1 MAKSGNATAQGD
13 EIKGDLGRVRR
24 RSKDIEHDLNT
35 LAEAAAEWNMLAGGR
50 NRRNSKDYTDESLLE
65 AFHEIDTDKSGSIE
79 EAELEAAIR
88 AMDPNASAAK
98 IRDMLDFADAD
109 GDGQCVPAPLL
120 SLPSGAAGPPFPEPP
135 PSPFPLSP
143 ARPCLACAQGYL
155 RGVQEDHVLQ
165 PQYGGKGGGSSG
177 GGRAGCGGGGPGGPG
192 RRLRRRRRLE
202 ALFAQQPHLSAPFFL
217 SVPDKCK
224 L

>member
-13 EIKGDLGRVRR
+13 AIKGDLGRVRR
-24 RSKDIEHDLNT
+24 RSKDIEHDLNS

-88 AMDPNASAAK
+88 AMDPNASSAK

-109 GDGQCVPAPLL
+109 GDGQVTFEEFKKIMCYNPNSAAKKEGEPA
-120 SLPSGAAGPPFPEPP
+120 AAEAAPEA
-135 PSPFPLSP
+135 P
-143 ARPCLACAQGYL
+143 AAA
-155 RGVQEDHVLQ
+155 
-165 PQYGGKGGGSSG
+165 
-177 GGRAGCGGGGPGGPG
+177 
-192 RRLRRRRRLE
+192 
-202 ALFAQQPHLSAPFFL
+202 
-217 SVPDKCK
+217 
-224 L
+224 

>member
-24 RSKDIEHDLNT
+24 RSKDIEHDLNS
-35 LAEAAAEWNMLAGGR
+35 LAEAAAEWNMLAGGGR

-88 AMDPNASAAK
+88 AMDPSASAAK

-109 GDGQCVPAPLL
+109 GDGLCVPAPLL
-120 SLPSGAAGPPFPEPP
+120 PLPISGGPVCTVSRTPLPP
-135 PSPFPLSP
+135 RPLSHPYTRALLVPRVTFEEFKKIMMYNPGKAKAAAEGAP
-143 ARPCLACAQGYL
+143 AEG
-155 RGVQEDHVLQ
+155 
-165 PQYGGKGGGSSG
+165 
-177 GGRAGCGGGGPGGPG
+177 
-192 RRLRRRRRLE
+192 E
-202 ALFAQQPHLSAPFFL
+202 AAAAEAAPEA
-217 SVPDKCK
+217 PAAA
-224 L
+224 

>member
-24 RSKDIEHDLNT
+24 RSKDIEHDLNS
-35 LAEAAAEWNMLAGGR
+35 LAEAAAEWNMLAGGGR

-88 AMDPNASAAK
+88 AMDPNASSAK

-109 GDGQCVPAPLL
+109 GDGLCVPAPLL
-120 SLPSGAAGPPFPEPP
+120 PLPISGGPACTVSRTPPSLPAPFLTGTPV
-135 PSPFPLSP
+135 
-143 ARPCLACAQGYL
+143 PCLRPGLPSRSSRRSCATTPIRRQ
-155 RGVQEDHVLQ
+155 RR
-165 PQYGGKGGGSSG
+165 
-177 GGRAGCGGGGPGGPG
+177 RAS
-192 RRLRRRRRLE
+192 RLRRRRPRRPRPPPE
-202 ALFAQQPHLSAPFFL
+202 MPP
-217 SVPDKCK
+217 
-224 L
+224 

>member
-24 RSKDIEHDLNT
+24 RSKDVGHDLNS
-35 LAEAAAEWNMLAGGR
+35 LAEAAAEWNMLAGGGR

-88 AMDPNASAAK
+88 AMDPSASAAK

-109 GDGQCVPAPLL
+109 GDGLCVPAPLL
-120 SLPSGAAGPPFPEPP
+120 PLPISGGPACTVSRTPP
-135 PSPFPLSP
+135 PSPPPFSP
-143 ARPCLACAQGYL
+143 VHPCLACSQGYL
-155 RGVQEDHVLQ
+155 
-165 PQYGGKGGGSSG
+165 
-177 GGRAGCGGGGPGGPG
+177 
-192 RRLRRRRRLE
+192 
-202 ALFAQQPHLSAPFFL
+202 
-217 SVPDKCK
+217 
-224 L
+224 